1 MIQTSC
7 SGQPVRIT
15 GIKEDYSS
23 WVDLKIKE
31 QMFKGMSLEIVSVS
45 VDYDDDNRIT
55 FELLNGETVIQPKPD
70 RAGVV
75 VDNEEIR
82 VWNITKAH
90 WCLWTLSLL
99 FLVSSRLEKLQ
110 MEAI

>member
-1 MIQTSC
+1 
-7 SGQPVRIT
+7 
-15 GIKEDYSS
+15 
-23 WVDLKIKE
+23 
-31 QMFKGMSLEIVSVS
+31 MFKGMSLEIVSVS

-90 WCLWTLSLL
+90 WQSQISVWPSLIHTWVH
-99 FLVSSRLEKLQ
+99 FHFNDLVCYL
-110 MEAI
+110 AV